1 MSFGGEVNTVT
12 SWLHAPYCP
21 NGLRDPD
28 AFLYALITV
37 DAIEETPFPGS
48 TKADYPATRS
58 RSRTAHDIKRGRT
71 CIE

>member
-1 MSFGGEVNTVT
+1 MSFGGEVNSVT

-37 DAIEETPFPGS
+37 DAIEKTPFPGS
-48 TKADYPATRS
+48 TQADYPATR
-58 RSRTAHDIKRGRT
+58 
-71 CIE
+71 